1 MLSRRDLL
9 VGAAFATVVGRGT
22 PALPQVVATTKLG
35 DRTISVLSD
44 GAFEMPRPMLA
55 RDVADD
61 VIAQVTMGSGPTTNV
76 LNVTCMRQGDK
87 VVMFDCGSGANFL
100 AGTGRLAASL
110 EATGVAPDSV
120 THVLFTHLHP
130 DHFWGA
136 LDDFDTPL
144 FPNATWIADR
154 REVGFWSDPKV
165 YEKLPEDRHAFAAGA
180 QRIIKAL
187 GDALEQKE
195 AGSEWLPGIS
205 AFDTA
210 GHTPGHVSFEL
221 EGPDGPVFVLGDA
234 LTHPIASFAH
244 PEWRPA
250 SDFDA
255 DRAVATRRRLLDRA
269 AGEKAQVIGYH
280 LEGGIGRVERVGG
293 AFRFV
298 AGA

>member
-1 MLSRRDLL
+1 MHNRRELLLGAAAATL
-9 VGAAFATVVGRGT
+9 VGGGT
-22 PALPQVVATTKLG
+22 SALSQVVANITLG
-35 DRTISVLSD
+35 DRAISIISD
-44 GAFEMPRPMLA
+44 GAFEMPRSMLA
-55 RDVADD
+55 RDVASD
-61 VIAQVTMGSGPTTNV
+61 VIAQATKGTGPTTNV
-76 LNVTCMRQGDK
+76 LNVTCMRQGAK

-100 AGTGRLAASL
+100 AGTGKLAASL
-110 EATGVAPDSV
+110 EAAGIAPDSV

-144 FPNATWIADR
+144 FPNAIWIADR
-154 REVGFWSDPKV
+154 REVAFWSDPKV

-180 QRIIKAL
+180 QRIIKVL
-187 GDALEQKE
+187 GDALEQKDP
-195 AGSEWLPGIS
+195 GSEWLPGVG

-210 GHTPGHVSFEL
+210 GHTPGHVSFEFKDS
-221 EGPDGPVFVLGDA
+221 GGPVVVLGDA

-255 DRAVATRRRLLDRA
+255 ERAVATRKRLLDRA

-280 LEGGIGRVERVGG
+280 LEGGIGRVERAGS
-293 AFRFV
+293 AYRFV